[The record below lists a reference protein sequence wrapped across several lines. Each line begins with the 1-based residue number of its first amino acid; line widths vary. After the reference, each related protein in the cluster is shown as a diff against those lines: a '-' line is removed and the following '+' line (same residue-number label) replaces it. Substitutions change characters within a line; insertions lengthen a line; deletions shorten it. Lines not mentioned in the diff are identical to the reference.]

1 MANIIAHNKQ
11 SLIHTPHK
19 SVLMKKTN
27 LATKLYTYLTIYG
40 VGGLRCME
48 SHSHEEV
55 RILVSIQ
62 AIL

>member
-1 MANIIAHNKQ
+1 
-11 SLIHTPHK
+11 
-19 SVLMKKTN
+19 MKKTN
-27 LATKLYTYLTIYG
+27 LATKFYTYLTIYG

-48 SHSHEEV
+48 SRSHEEV